1 MPVPTAK
8 LLLDDGVFGSGGHD
22 PYDRALRDPSVA
34 LYLREADAESGDEAA
49 AEPADERERLD
60 VERFL
65 AAADADDADAVH
77 GTTGPVLDIG
87 CGPGRLVHAAIMAGH
102 LALGIDVS
110 RTAVAIAQEH
120 GLPVLRRSVF
130 HDLPAE
136 GTWGTALL
144 IDGNIGIGGDPEALL
159 ARCAELVRPTDGRV
173 RIETHP
179 DRRRDRRFRGI
190 VVDEHRRA
198 SLPFPW
204 AEVGAAAL
212 RHHARRTGWA
222 LSREWTARGRTF
234 AEFVRAA
241 DAPPVGASVPAAAL

>member
-1 MPVPTAK
+1 MPVPTSK
-8 LLLDDGVFGSGGHD
+8 LLDVGAFGSGGHE

-34 LYLREADAESGDEAA
+34 LYLREADEPFAESA
-49 AEPADERERLD
+49 RLD

-65 AAADADDADAVH
+65 AAADADDAEAVS

-102 LALGIDVS
+102 IALGIDIS
-110 RTAVAIAQEH
+110 QTAVEIAQEH
-120 GLPVLRRSVF
+120 GLPVLRRSIF

-144 IDGNIGIGGDPEALL
+144 IDGNIGIGGDPDALL
-159 ARCAELVRPTDGRV
+159 ARCAELVRPEGGRV
-173 RIETHP
+173 RVEAHP
-179 DRRRDRRFRGI
+179 DPLRDRSFQGVI
-190 VVDEHRRA
+190 VDEFRRE
-198 SLPFPW
+198 SSPFPW

-234 AEFVRAA
+234 AEFMRA
-241 DAPPVGASVPAAAL
+241 GS

>member
-1 MPVPTAK
+1 VPVPTAK
-8 LLLDDGVFGSGGHD
+8 LLLDDGAFGSGGHH

-34 LYLREADAESGDEAA
+34 LYLRDAG
-49 AEPADERERLD
+49 AEPSAETAAGPSDDPARLD

-65 AAADADDADAVH
+65 AAADTDDAETVS
-77 GTTGPVLDIG
+77 GSTGPVLDIG

-102 LALGIDVS
+102 LALGIDIS

-130 HDLPAE
+130 DDLPAE

-144 IDGNIGIGGDPEALL
+144 IDGNIGIGGDPTALL
-159 ARCAELVRPTDGRV
+159 ARCAELVRPGDGRV
-173 RIETHP
+173 RVETHP
-179 DRRRDRRFRGI
+179 DRSRDRRFQGI

-212 RHHARRTGWA
+212 RRHAHRTGWA
-222 LSREWTARGRTF
+222 LTREWTARGRTF
-234 AEFVRAA
+234 AEFVRVDESARA
-241 DAPPVGASVPAAAL
+241 TLR